1 MKIKKK
7 IRYLVICLLTFFL
20 FNNSAHAY
28 LDPGT
33 GSLIF
38 QAIITLFAGI
48 ATAISIYW
56 KKFKDFI
63 SNLFSKNKKK

>member
-7 IRYLVICLLTFFL
+7 ISYLVICLLTFFL

-28 LDPGT
+28 LDPAT
-33 GSLIF
+33 GSVIF
-38 QAIITLFAGI
+38 QAIIALFAGI

>member
-7 IRYLVICLLTFFL
+7 ISYLVICLLTFFL

-33 GSLIF
+33 G
-38 QAIITLFAGI
+38 TGDTGTGI
-48 ATAISIYW
+48 KS
-56 KKFKDFI
+56 
-63 SNLFSKNKKK
+63 

>member
-7 IRYLVICLLTFFL
+7 ISYLVICLLTLFL

-33 GSLIF
+33 GSVIF
-38 QAIITLFAGI
+38 QAIIALFAGI

>member
-7 IRYLVICLLTFFL
+7 ISYLVICLLTFFL

-38 QAIITLFAGI
+38 QAIIALFAGI
-48 ATAISIYW
+48 ATAIAIYW
-56 KKFKDFI
+56 RKFKDFI

>member
-7 IRYLVICLLTFFL
+7 ISYLVICLLTFFL

-38 QAIITLFAGI
+38 QAIIALFAGI

>member
-38 QAIITLFAGI
+38 QAIIALFAGI

-56 KKFKDFI
+56 RKFKDFI

>member
-7 IRYLVICLLTFFL
+7 ISYLVICLLTFFL

-38 QAIITLFAGI
+38 QAIIALFAGI

-56 KKFKDFI
+56 RKFKDFI

>member
-28 LDPGT
+28 LDPAT
-33 GSLIF
+33 GSVIF
-38 QAIITLFAGI
+38 QAIIALFAGI

-56 KKFKDFI
+56 RKFKDFI